1 MFVSGVFSPVCFEL
15 SVPVQVTVWKLTRL
29 RNDHCVEWDVKL
41 YSLTNLLTAWWPLW
55 LYDHDLVQCWRGLA
69 APSSMLFVALEETMN
84 MFNKKQLHL
93 YHVYALSLSA
103 KHWHLVWDDMNEE
116 ATYSPVQTNL
126 TLHSKIS

>member
-1 MFVSGVFSPVCFEL
+1 LLFLLCTIVIVCCYCTLSFLYCTFIMYPAIRLSSRKCAIKSVFSV
-15 SVPVQVTVWKLTRL
+15 
-29 RNDHCVEWDVKL
+29 
-41 YSLTNLLTAWWPLW
+41 
-55 LYDHDLVQCWRGLA
+55 DHDLVQCWRGLA
-69 APSSMLFVALEETMN
+69 APFSTLFIALEETMN

-103 KHWHLVWDDMNEE
+103 KYWHLEWDDMNEE